1 MRTIK
6 PDYYHKFTCIADKCP
21 FTCCQEWK
29 IGVDDVTAKKWKN
42 TEVPDSASVQ
52 KKKKRLQYFTTCIDG
67 ARVIALDR
75 DHLCPFLNQNKLCEL
90 VLTYGDEML
99 SEACGIFPREI
110 HSYRGRK
117 EYTLMPSCPAV
128 VDLLQECDG
137 FSLLIQE
144 NSAGGPD
151 TDPADTRELM
161 GEESEQTLLDIRDF
175 FLELMSQKDI
185 PVETVFLMIYYL
197 ALDLLDQKEISKE
210 TVAEYRQSK
219 ALEELRKAIEE
230 MEMDSLEAFEE
241 QNELFLDLAEN
252 YRKKGMYQKWLEK
265 SAELAEDYAAG
276 YDVIELE
283 EKLQVFSREWEK
295 QEGLFRNLLCEEIF
309 ADCFS
314 TETEIEDTL
323 VKLQWLAME
332 YAAIRHILFLTWDRE
347 GRLNYEDVRDG
358 IVLIFRMMG
367 YEDDDIY
374 EYLENGFE
382 SLVWEWGYLALIMIR
397 PWNKTSG

>member
-1 MRTIK
+1 
-6 PDYYHKFTCIADKCP
+6 
-21 FTCCQEWK
+21 
-29 IGVDDVTAKKWKN
+29 
-42 TEVPDSASVQ
+42 
-52 KKKKRLQYFTTCIDG
+52 
-67 ARVIALDR
+67 
-75 DHLCPFLNQNKLCEL
+75 
-90 VLTYGDEML
+90 ML
-99 SEACGIFPREI
+99 SETCGIFPREI

-175 FLELMSQKDI
+175 FLELMSQKNI

-314 TETEIEDTL
+314 TETEIEDIL